1 MRLIACLAALAALT
15 SCFSMPPPQLPPA
28 DTIVSTVP
36 IEGNSGQ
43 FMSPYTSYGTVSEW
57 VKKAQ
62 NAGAA
67 QGLGSA
73 AGQYL
78 GGKALEQVPFV
89 GGWLGG
95 KAGGAM
101 AKEAAI
107 AASGGWNYIKDT
119 SDLSFDSAGDLAV
132 YIYANHGTHPDY
144 AAATKA
150 TFGIYPEVET
160 QYYGA
165 ILGAPRRTPALDG
178 SESAGITP
186 EQDFASLGAT
196 FSEVDQGEIAAAME
210 SANAEVAEMMANNIR
225 AEINDIGLA
234 EYRDMTGAE
243 WIVFQFPKESSGDKF
258 SIEQTVEQ
266 IRVSQEMMAEL
277 EGTAGDLFDMEKMT
291 RDMQAAAIAKLSTEE
306 SDVYLE
312 RGQKILEAM
321 PSLYAYSKEDQAT
334 LEALQAEGTVGS
346 AELEAIARFRN
357 INDEDF
363 ELLYSQMKLLAPQS

>member
-36 IEGNSGQ
+36 IEGNSGE

-89 GGWLGG
+89 GGWFGR
-95 KAGGAM
+95 KAGGAL

-107 AASGGWNYIKDT
+107 AASGGWDFIKDS

-132 YIYANHGTHPDY
+132 YIYSNHGMHPDY

-160 QYYGA
+160 RYYSA
-165 ILGAPRRTPALDG
+165 ILGAPRKTPALDG
-178 SESAGITP
+178 TESTGNAD
-186 EQDFASLGAT
+186 EQGFANLGAT
-196 FSEVDQGEIAAAME
+196 LSEVDDEELAAAMDT
-210 SANAEVAEMMANNIR
+210 ANADVAQLMADNVR
-225 AEINDIGLA
+225 AEIAEIGMA
-234 EYRDMTGAE
+234 KYRAMTGAE
-243 WIVFQFPKESSGDKF
+243 WINFQFPLESTGNKF
-258 SIEQTVEQ
+258 SLEQTVET
-266 IRVSQEMMAEL
+266 IKASQQMMAEL

-291 RDMQAAAIAKLSTEE
+291 RDMQAATLAKLSAEE
-306 SDVYLE
+306 AEAYLE
-312 RGQKILEAM
+312 RGQKILDAL
-321 PSLYAYSKEDQAT
+321 PQLYAHSRKDQAA
-334 LEALQAEGTVGS
+334 LEALRIEGSIVD
-346 AELEAIARFRN
+346 AELQAIDRLRPLS
-357 INDEDF
+357 EQDF
-363 ELLYSQMKLLAPQS
+363 ELLTRQMQAFAPQS